1 MKPIEILVVEDNQ
14 TMRLGIV
21 ENLKREGYPVRD
33 FENGEDAWKDFQKK
47 ATALVITDLKMQPI
61 DGMELLQR
69 IKNFRPESEVL
80 MISAFGTVEV
90 AVKAMQVGAA
100 DFITKPFSAE
110 ELRIRVKK
118 VAEKIQQTQ
127 KINQLKEEN
136 LLLQNDLS
144 APFSDII
151 GESEPMKRVFALID
165 RVAAEDSTIL
175 IEGESGTGKELV
187 ARAIHR
193 KSPRADKPFIR
204 INCAALNDNLLE
216 SELFGHEKGAF
227 TGAIRRKKGR
237 FELAD
242 GGTLFLDEIGD
253 VSPNMQVKLLRAL
266 QEKEFERVGGEET
279 ISVDVRIIAATNRN
293 LQEQISRGRF
303 REDLYY
309 RISVIPIKLPSLRQR
324 REDIPLLVNHFLSGT
339 NRRYPRLKRY
349 ISREGMQLLMN
360 YSWPGNIRELE
371 NVVER
376 LVVISTEAEIDA
388 ATVAQF
394 LGGEF
399 SPAASLDS
407 LPLDEALYAFE
418 KNLIIDA
425 LQKANG
431 VKNRAAKLLG
441 IRTSALYYK
450 LEKFGLLK

>member
-136 LLLQNDLS
+136 LLLQNDLN

-418 KNLIIDA
+418 KNLIFDA